1 MIIINPAG
9 EQLRTQLEP
18 AQRLPSLA
26 GKKIGIVDNTKH
38 MAAAF
43 LGELERLLRANYGVA
58 DFEHYRKPHASVPIP
73 PDVVRR
79 LVSSCD
85 ALIHGVAD

>member
-9 EQLRTQLEP
+9 EQLRAQLTLAP
-18 AQRLPSLA
+18 RLSSLN
-26 GKKIGIVDNTKH
+26 GKRVAIVDNTKH
-38 MAAAF
+38 MADAF
-43 LGELERLLRANYGVA
+43 LREIERMLRENYGVA

-73 PDVVRR
+73 SDVMQR
-79 LVSSCD
+79 LVTSCD